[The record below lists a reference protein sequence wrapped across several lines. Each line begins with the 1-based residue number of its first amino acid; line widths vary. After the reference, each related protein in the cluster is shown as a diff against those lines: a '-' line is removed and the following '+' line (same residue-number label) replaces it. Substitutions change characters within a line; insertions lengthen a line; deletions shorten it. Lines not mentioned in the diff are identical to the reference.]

1 MLSGIFRTA
10 FIIVVILSD
19 NVSMKKIS
27 IQGVKGCFHEQA
39 ARLFYKEHGLCEPD
53 ILECCTFDDLYSSMD
68 RGEADAAVMAIE
80 NTVSGGLLPNFE
92 LLRKYD
98 RKIKGEV
105 FLRIQQN
112 LMALPGQRIEDIK
125 EVRTHYMAINQ
136 TREFFKDYPWIRLV
150 ESEDTAKSAAE
161 VAQQGLKGVG
171 AVASMLAAE
180 LYDLEVLAESIE
192 TYKQNFTRFLVFD
205 DALEVDKAKINKASM
220 CFTLSHTPG
229 SLAHVLTILSFY
241 GMNLTR
247 IQSLPIPGQE
257 WQYFFYV
264 DIKFDDYL
272 RYEQALSAVR
282 PLMEDLNILGEYIS
296 AI

>member
-1 MLSGIFRTA
+1 MER
-10 FIIVVILSD
+10 
-19 NVSMKKIS
+19 KIA

-39 ARLFYKEHGLCEPD
+39 ARLFYDGLDCTCPS
-53 ILECCTFDDLYSSMD
+53 IVECAGFDDLYKSLAC
-68 RGEADAAVMAIE
+68 GQADAAVMAIE

-112 LMALPGQRIEDIK
+112 LMALPGQKIEDIK

-150 ESEDTAKSAAE
+150 ESEDTAKSAAD
-161 VAQQGLKGVG
+161 VAQNNLLGVG
-171 AVASMLAAE
+171 AVASELAAD
-180 LYDLEVLAESIE
+180 LYNLEVLAHSIE
-192 TYKQNFTRFLVFD
+192 TYKQNFTRFLILD
-205 DALEVDKAKINKASM
+205 DGLQVDKAQVNKASW
-220 CFTLSHTPG
+220 CFTLNHKPG

-241 GMNLTR
+241 DMNLTR

-264 DIKFDDYL
+264 DIKFEDYL

-282 PLMEDLNILGEYIS
+282 PLMEDLNILGEYIA

>member
-1 MLSGIFRTA
+1 MLSGASRTA
-10 FIIVVILSD
+10 FLYKGKH
-19 NVSMKKIS
+19 MKKVA

-39 ARLFYKEHGLCEPD
+39 ARLFYEQSEGVVPD
-53 ILECCTFDDLYSSMD
+53 ICECSTFDGLYSSVEAGD
-68 RGEADAAVMAIE
+68 ADAAVMAIE

-112 LMALPGQRIEDIK
+112 LMALPGQTIEDIK

-136 TREFFKDYPWIRLV
+136 TREFFKNYPWIRLV

-161 VAQQGLKGVG
+161 VAAEGLMGVG
-171 AVASMLAAE
+171 AVASTLAAE
-180 LYDLEVLAESIE
+180 LYGLEILADSIE
-192 TYKQNFTRFLVFD
+192 TYKQNFTRFLVLD
-205 DALEVDKAKINKASM
+205 DSIQVDKSKVNKSSM

-264 DIKFDDYL
+264 DIKFQDYL
-272 RYEQALSAVR
+272 RYEQALAAVR
-282 PLMEDLNILGEYIS
+282 PLMEDLNILGEYVASI
-296 AI
+296 

>member
-1 MLSGIFRTA
+1 MSRVA
-10 FIIVVILSD
+10 
-19 NVSMKKIS
+19 

-39 ARLFYKEHGLCEPD
+39 ARLFYEEHGQAVPD
-53 ILECCTFDDLYSSMD
+53 IVECLTFDDLYRSMND
-68 RGEADAAVMAIE
+68 GVADAAVMAIE

-98 RKIKGEV
+98 RQIKGEV

-112 LMALPGQRIEDIK
+112 LMALPGQTIEDIK

-150 ESEDTAKSAAE
+150 ESEDTAKSAAD
-161 VAQQGLKGVG
+161 VAASGLKGVG
-171 AVASMLAAE
+171 AVASVLASE
-180 LYDLEVLAESIE
+180 LYGLDILAESIE
-192 TYKQNFTRFLVFD
+192 TYKQNFTRFLIMD
-205 DALEVDKAKINKASM
+205 DALQVDKAKINKSSM

-264 DIKFDDYL
+264 DIKFDDYV

-282 PLMEDLNILGEYIS
+282 PLMEDLRILGEYTS

>member
-1 MLSGIFRTA
+1 MQKEIH
-10 FIIVVILSD
+10 
-19 NVSMKKIS
+19 MKRIA

-39 ARLFYKEHGLCEPD
+39 ARLFYEDHGDVAPE
-53 ILECCTFDDLYSSMD
+53 IVECDTFDELYTSMTK
-68 RGEADAAVMAIE
+68 GEADTAVMAIE

-112 LMALPGQRIEDIK
+112 LMALPGQTIQDIK

-150 ESEDTAKSAAE
+150 EAEDTAKSAAE
-161 VAQQGLKGVG
+161 VASEGLKGVG
-171 AVASMLAAE
+171 AVASTLAAD
-180 LYDLEVLAESIE
+180 LYGLEILAESIE
-192 TYKQNFTRFLVFD
+192 TYKQNFTRFLIFD
-205 DALEVDKAKINKASM
+205 DALEVDKSKVNKASM
-220 CFTLSHTPG
+220 CFTLCHKPG
-229 SLAHVLTILSFY
+229 SLAHILTILSFY
-241 GMNLTR
+241 DMNLTR

-272 RYEQALSAVR
+272 RYEQALAAVR
-282 PLMEDLNILGEYIS
+282 PLMEDLNILGEYVA